1 MIRINLLGVPKKTTR
16 GGRRASTVAT
26 SGGGEGSSTVILGL
40 IFAGALVV
48 LIGLAHMWVQREHD
62 VLEKNLQKAVL
73 ENQRLADV
81 KAKYEASKKKADMY
95 ERRVRVIDELKS
107 AQSGPV
113 DLLNLVADTINS
125 TDAVWLE
132 TMTNDGKTLNFTGMA
147 LSPNSVADLMS
158 NLRKTG
164 AFRTVEIK
172 ETAQDNAVKEVKDA
186 DQFIKLLHDTAATS
200 GIEIRRYTAM
210 PVSNKE
216 FYSEVPFAIDIDGPY
231 YSVLNFFQRVAE
243 LERIVNVGNMQMG
256 NTKKGSEAKVKGGYT
271 YAPGETV
278 LASCTA
284 TTFFSHDPEEQPA
297 PGPPKPGQSAAAPT
311 AKP

>member
-16 GGRRASTVAT
+16 GGRRASTAMAT
-26 SGGGEGSSTVILGL
+26 GGGGEGSSTLILGL
-40 IFAGALVV
+40 IFAGALAV
-48 LIGLAHMWVQREHD
+48 LIGLAHVWVQREHD

-147 LSPNSVADLMS
+147 LSPNSVADLMA

-164 AFRTVEIK
+164 AFKTVEIK
-172 ETAQDNAVKEVKDA
+172 ETAQDNAVKEVQAFKFELICEMNA
-186 DQFIKLLHDTAATS
+186 GFKA
-200 GIEIRRYTAM
+200 
-210 PVSNKE
+210 NKT
-216 FYSEVPFAIDIDGPY
+216 
-231 YSVLNFFQRVAE
+231 QR
-243 LERIVNVGNMQMG
+243 
-256 NTKKGSEAKVKGGYT
+256 
-271 YAPGETV
+271 
-278 LASCTA
+278 AS
-284 TTFFSHDPEEQPA
+284 
-297 PGPPKPGQSAAAPT
+297 
-311 AKP
+311 

>member
-16 GGRRASTVAT
+16 GGRRASTVAAT
-26 SGGGEGSSTVILGL
+26 GGGGEGSSTLILGL
-40 IFAGALVV
+40 IFAGALAV
-48 LIGLAHMWVQREHD
+48 LIGLAHVWVQREHD

-147 LSPNSVADLMS
+147 LSPNSVADLMA

-172 ETAQDNAVKEVKDA
+172 ETSQDSAVKEVQAFK
-186 DQFIKLLHDTAATS
+186 FELICEMNS
-200 GIEIRRYTAM
+200 GF
-210 PVSNKE
+210 K
-216 FYSEVPFAIDIDGPY
+216 
-231 YSVLNFFQRVAE
+231 
-243 LERIVNVGNMQMG
+243 
-256 NTKKGSEAKVKGGYT
+256 TKSQK
-271 YAPGETV
+271 
-278 LASCTA
+278 
-284 TTFFSHDPEEQPA
+284 Q
-297 PGPPKPGQSAAAPT
+297 QS
-311 AKP
+311 

>member
-1 MIRINLLGVPKKTTR
+1 MIRINLLGVPKKTSR
-16 GGRRASTVAT
+16 GGRRASTVAAT
-26 SGGGEGSSTVILGL
+26 GGGGEGSSTVILGL

-48 LIGLAHMWVQREHD
+48 LIGLAQMWVQREHD
-62 VLEKNLQKAVL
+62 VLEKNLQKAIL

-147 LSPNSVADLMS
+147 LSPNSVADLMA

-172 ETAQDNAVKEVKDA
+172 ETSQDSAVKEVQAFKFELICEMNPGFKRSPRSSRNA
-186 DQFIKLLHDTAATS
+186 VVYPPGTVCIWL
-200 GIEIRRYTAM
+200 
-210 PVSNKE
+210 N
-216 FYSEVPFAIDIDGPY
+216 SEKC
-231 YSVLNFFQRVAE
+231 R
-243 LERIVNVGNMQMG
+243 
-256 NTKKGSEAKVKGGYT
+256 
-271 YAPGETV
+271 
-278 LASCTA
+278 
-284 TTFFSHDPEEQPA
+284 
-297 PGPPKPGQSAAAPT
+297 
-311 AKP
+311 